1 MKATPARICL
11 ALLCAG
17 LLLAGCSGTGSGS
30 GDRASGDDTRIVTG
44 SGTVTTIPPAERKD
58 APDLTGETL
67 DGKQVSLADYEGKVV
82 VLNVWGSWCAP
93 CRKEAPH
100 LAAAARSLA
109 PKGVAFLGIN
119 TRDGTVEPAQA
130 FQRTYDLP
138 YPSVF
143 DPDGDLLLGFRESLP
158 PSAIPSTLVIDKEGR
173 VAARVLGTVTQN
185 TLEQLALDVMGLG

>member
-11 ALLCAG
+11 VLLCAG
-17 LLLAGCSGTGSGS
+17 LLLAGCSGTGSGDQAA
-30 GDRASGDDTRIVTG
+30 GDETRIVTG
-44 SGTVTTIPPAERKD
+44 SGTVTTIPPGERKP
-58 APDLTGETL
+58 APDLAGESL
-67 DGKQVSLADYEGKVV
+67 DGKPIALSDYEGKVV

-100 LAAAARSLA
+100 LVAASESLA
-109 PKGVAFLGIN
+109 PRGVVFLGIN

-130 FQRTYDLP
+130 FERTYDIP

-158 PSAIPSTLVIDKEGR
+158 PSAIPSTLVIDQEGR
-173 VAARVLGTVTQN
+173 VAARVLGTVTRT
-185 TLEQLALDVMGLG
+185 TLEQLALDVVGIG